1 MAEKKTVKKGEAKP
15 AVARG
20 AVGGSAVRAK
30 AKPER
35 TDASEHADTLRSATP
50 ASPRKSVKKTTAV
63 RKTVAK
69 KSTAAP
75 AAAVTTVTP
84 AAPIRKTISKRTTVR
99 KAAASAAPAAG
110 GAPKSGRRTKVGMV
124 VSAKS
129 LKTVIV
135 DVERMRQH
143 PLYRKA
149 LRVGTRYAAHT
160 ENGEVLAGDLVR
172 IQESRPYSATK
183 RWKVIEVLSRAG
195 EAGAAAPRVAD
206 VESQLE
212 QQEGVTELLSKP
224 VESTSDGAGATSQA
238 GEKSPTGDTE
248 DSTDEADRA

>member
-1 MAEKKTVKKGEAKP
+1 MSAWTGSVTSSPTSGTRSEVNGGVYLTRLRREAAAAEKAP
-15 AVARG
+15 A
-20 AVGGSAVRAK
+20 
-30 AKPER
+30 
-35 TDASEHADTLRSATP
+35 
-50 ASPRKSVKKTTAV
+50 VKKTTAAKKAAMK
-63 RKTVAK
+63 KTVA
-69 KSTAAP
+69 P
-75 AAAVTTVTP
+75 AAVVKTVAP
-84 AAPIRKTISKRTTVR
+84 VAPIRKTISKRTTVR
-99 KAAASAAPAAG
+99 RAAAGAAPAAG

-224 VESTSDGAGATSQA
+224 VQAESDSADATSQA
-238 GEKSPTGDTE
+238 GEKSPEGDTE
-248 DSTDEADRA
+248 GDTKG

>member
-1 MAEKKTVKKGEAKP
+1 MAEKKTTA
-15 AVARG
+15 
-20 AVGGSAVRAK
+20 
-30 AKPER
+30 
-35 TDASEHADTLRSATP
+35 AT
-50 ASPRKSVKKTTAV
+50 KKTTAAKTATKTTAV
-63 RKTVAK
+63 KAAAAEKAPAAKKTTVAK
-69 KSTAAP
+69 KTAMKKTVAP
-75 AAAVTTVTP
+75 AAEVKTVAP
-84 AAPIRKTISKRTTVR
+84 VAPIRKTISKRTTVR
-99 KAAASAAPAAG
+99 KTAAGAAPAAG

-224 VESTSDGAGATSQA
+224 VQAESDSADATSQA
-238 GEKSPTGDTE
+238 GDESPEGDTE
-248 DSTDEADRA
+248 GDTKG

>member
-1 MAEKKTVKKGEAKP
+1 MAEKKTTAATKKTTAAKTATKTTAVKTP
-15 AVARG
+15 AA
-20 AVGGSAVRAK
+20 AK
-30 AKPER
+30 A
-35 TDASEHADTLRSATP
+35 P
-50 ASPRKSVKKTTAV
+50 AAEKAPVVKKTTAAKKTAMK
-63 RKTVAK
+63 KTVA
-69 KSTAAP
+69 P
-75 AAAVTTVTP
+75 AAVVKTVAP
-84 AAPIRKTISKRTTVR
+84 VAPIRKTISKRTTVR
-99 KAAASAAPAAG
+99 KAAAGAAPAAG

-224 VESTSDGAGATSQA
+224 VEAKSDSADATSQA
-238 GEKSPTGDTE
+238 GEKSPSGDTE
-248 DSTDEADRA
+248 DSKA